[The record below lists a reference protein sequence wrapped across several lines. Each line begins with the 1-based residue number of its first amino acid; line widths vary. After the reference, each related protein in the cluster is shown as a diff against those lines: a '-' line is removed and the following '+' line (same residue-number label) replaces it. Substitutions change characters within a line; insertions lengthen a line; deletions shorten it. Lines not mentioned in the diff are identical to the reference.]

1 MKTNSDENNYIK
13 ISPINL
19 PLKSHALQTS
29 SISKDYS
36 SLNNSRE
43 EIINLNPINIQQ
55 TIKNV
60 SKYIHIINYQNV
72 QNKNNFSTIPEKESP
87 KEGDRGKFTNSKFKG
102 KFNFNPIIKKTYY
115 QTIRYKPKR
124 ATNFPSLKLNIKN
137 NKAFFRNG
145 NIDIEQPLNRLKL
158 ENNIKSSDNILDLYK
173 ERIDEEMINRNFSI
187 NSKKVINLKSEQIK
201 FFSKIS
207 TDYTIFKKYIN
218 FISDKNKIT
227 LNLYLTQLTNLIE
240 LQRNELF
247 IYNSNY
253 NYFET
258 PEKDGNNTNKNI
270 NSISQEI
277 KPKDIK
283 RVNIEEQKV
292 HNLFNNKT
300 IFKFL
305 NINTDYNSTLNKC
318 LSLVFTELKE
328 LKERNINLEK
338 INKENDIL
346 LNQKINQLKE
356 VDKYLNSIQAKTF
369 LFSNQKK
376 ENIEQKKNQKKN
388 IKKNN
393 ILLDYYKLNYEMKDL
408 LILLERNRDYYNKY
422 KEIEKREKIN
432 NSENIYMKAHLTKEL
447 EKKDVQYKNEIEL
460 NNDLNEQIINLEETI
475 NDLKNTIENMKM
487 QEIQFNSKIKRL
499 YDVINE
505 RNENLK
511 MMNEELSY
519 FYMMYNKEI
528 KNHENTKLLLIQYQK
543 S

>member
-13 ISPINL
+13 ISPIHL

-124 ATNFPSLKLNIKN
+124 ATNFPSLKLNIKY

-300 IFKFL
+300 MFKFL

>member
-13 ISPINL
+13 ISPIHL

-300 IFKFL
+300 MFKFL

-432 NSENIYMKAHLTKEL
+432 NSENLYMKAHLTKEL

>member
-13 ISPINL
+13 ISPIHL
-19 PLKSHALQTS
+19 PLKSHALQTN

-124 ATNFPSLKLNIKN
+124 ATNFPSLKLNIKY

-300 IFKFL
+300 MFKFL

>member
-13 ISPINL
+13 ISPIHL

-283 RVNIEEQKV
+283 RVNMEEQKV

-300 IFKFL
+300 MFKFL

-369 LFSNQKK
+369 LFINQKK

>member
-13 ISPINL
+13 ISPIHL

-124 ATNFPSLKLNIKN
+124 ATNFPGLKLNIKN

-283 RVNIEEQKV
+283 RVNMEEQKV

-300 IFKFL
+300 MFKFL

-393 ILLDYYKLNYEMKDL
+393 ILLDYYKLNYEMKDQ

>member
-13 ISPINL
+13 ISPIHL

-270 NSISQEI
+270 NSISQDI

-300 IFKFL
+300 MFKFL

-432 NSENIYMKAHLTKEL
+432 NSENLYMKAHLTKEL

-511 MMNEELSY
+511 MMNEELSH

>member
-13 ISPINL
+13 ISPIHL

-102 KFNFNPIIKKTYY
+102 NFNFNPIIKKTYY

-300 IFKFL
+300 MFKFL

>member
-13 ISPINL
+13 ISPIHL

-270 NSISQEI
+270 NSISQDI

-300 IFKFL
+300 MFKFL

>member
-13 ISPINL
+13 ISPIHL

-283 RVNIEEQKV
+283 RVNMEEQKV

-300 IFKFL
+300 MFKFL

>member
-13 ISPINL
+13 ISPIHL

-270 NSISQEI
+270 NSISQDI

-300 IFKFL
+300 MFKFL

-511 MMNEELSY
+511 MMNEELSH

>member
-13 ISPINL
+13 ISPIHL

-300 IFKFL
+300 MFKFL

>member
-13 ISPINL
+13 ISPIHL
-19 PLKSHALQTS
+19 PLKSHALQTN

-270 NSISQEI
+270 NSISQDI

-300 IFKFL
+300 MFKFL

>member
-1 MKTNSDENNYIK
+1 
-13 ISPINL
+13 
-19 PLKSHALQTS
+19 
-29 SISKDYS
+29 
-36 SLNNSRE
+36 
-43 EIINLNPINIQQ
+43 
-55 TIKNV
+55 
-60 SKYIHIINYQNV
+60 
-72 QNKNNFSTIPEKESP
+72 
-87 KEGDRGKFTNSKFKG
+87 
-102 KFNFNPIIKKTYY
+102 
-115 QTIRYKPKR
+115 
-124 ATNFPSLKLNIKN
+124 
-137 NKAFFRNG
+137 
-145 NIDIEQPLNRLKL
+145 
-158 ENNIKSSDNILDLYK
+158 
-173 ERIDEEMINRNFSI
+173 MINRNFSI

-283 RVNIEEQKV
+283 RVNMEEQKV

-300 IFKFL
+300 MFKFL

-432 NSENIYMKAHLTKEL
+432 NSENLYMKAHLTKEL

>member
-13 ISPINL
+13 ISPIHL
-19 PLKSHALQTS
+19 PLKSHALQTN

-300 IFKFL
+300 MFKFL

>member
-13 ISPINL
+13 ISPIHL

-102 KFNFNPIIKKTYY
+102 NFNFNPIIKKTYY

-124 ATNFPSLKLNIKN
+124 ATNFPSLKLNIKY

-300 IFKFL
+300 MFKFL